1 MSGVAQELA
10 RMPETTRRLL
20 VVHVPDERGR
30 CRGCTTPGT
39 GIPSAAWPCVLHFY
53 ASAAQE
59 IVRRTEQVGQDS
71 R

>member
-39 GIPSAAWPCVLHFY
+39 GIPGAAWPCVLHFY

-59 IVRRTEQVGQDS
+59 IWRRTERIRQDS